1 MLEIIPAILP
11 KSFEDLKSHLERI
24 VGLTSSVQVDI
35 IDGKYVGKP
44 TWPFVGDNGQ
54 FKAMRREELGFP
66 FWEEFDFE
74 IDLMCEDPFS
84 QVKDRISAGA
94 QRIVMHVETLDF
106 DNDRLALEQ
115 LRSEG
120 LIEIGLAISLD
131 TENERLDELI
141 PYADFVQVMG
151 IDSVGFQNKPF
162 EKECIDKIR
171 FFRERYPEL
180 SIAVDGG
187 MNPDTAKLVIDA
199 GANKIITGSYVFES
213 IDPKEAIDNGSNYLV
228 IGRPITESSD
238 PVAIIKQILVDI
250 Q

>member
-84 QVKDRISAGA
+84 QVKDWISAGA

-141 PYADFVQVMG
+141 PYADFIQIMG
-151 IDSVGFQNKPF
+151 IGTVGFQKKPF
-162 EKECIDKIR
+162 EKECIDKVR
-171 FFRERYPEL
+171 FFRDNYPEL
-180 SIAVDGG
+180 SISVDGG
-187 MNPDTAKLVIDA
+187 MNPETATLVINA
-199 GANKIITGSYVFES
+199 GANRIIAGSYIFES
-213 IDPKEAIDNGSNYLV
+213 SDPKEAMGNLRDLV
-228 IGRPITESSD
+228 
-238 PVAIIKQILVDI
+238 
-250 Q
+250 